1 MCFVIQIKLHLKLS
15 GSTELPLCLAQGSL
29 GGAPQAILEREQKS
43 LGESVSQARVNN
55 SALPAVGG
63 STIPKLTRISF
74 VPPRAKLT
82 TSAGVHFRDVQHCS
96 FSADKTSN
104 ILLRDQ
110 GGNLTAPVTS
120 VFLKAESLLPSFVS
134 QNSNLFTKS
143 AHLRDKRKKTEKE
156 KKEMEGSRRLLDS
169 RKGEGREGN
178 RDSRE
183 GARKKGNDQ
192 LLRHSLQQQHT
203 GTLRFS

>member
-1 MCFVIQIKLHLKLS
+1 M
-15 GSTELPLCLAQGSL
+15 
-29 GGAPQAILEREQKS
+29 
-43 LGESVSQARVNN
+43 
-55 SALPAVGG
+55 
-63 STIPKLTRISF
+63 
-74 VPPRAKLT
+74 
-82 TSAGVHFRDVQHCS
+82 
-96 FSADKTSN
+96 
-104 ILLRDQ
+104 
-110 GGNLTAPVTS
+110 TS

-192 LLRHSLQQQHT
+192 LLRHSLQQ
-203 GTLRFS
+203 